1 MAEISLC
8 MIVRNEE
15 SVIGRCLSCAEKFAD
30 EIVIAD
36 TGSCDGTKRVC
47 ERYTGNIFDFEWC
60 DDFAA
65 ARNFAFSKATKEY
78 VMWLDADD
86 VVSDENI
93 GKLLELKASLDG
105 DPIDTVMCKYVMSRE
120 ENGAPAFSFYRERIL
135 RRETQPQWTGF
146 VHECIVPR
154 GKVVYTDIEIDHK
167 KIAPG
172 DAWRNLRIYQKKLS
186 EGTMLDDRNKL
197 YYGRELKDHRLYE
210 EAACVLSDCLKT
222 CPPSVGVEACEALSD
237 CLSALGRRDEA
248 AAALCRSFAYGAP
261 RAETVCRLA
270 ALYRNTDDRQAAFW
284 YMAALNCEGG
294 AAGVFR
300 EPDCMDLI
308 PYIELSCCYYRLG
321 DKARAVKYHELAKSI
336 RPSHPSVLF
345 NERFFGGEE

>member
-47 ERYTGNIFDFEWC
+47 ERYTRNIFDFEWC

-105 DPIDTVMCKYVMSRE
+105 DPIDTVMCKYVMSR
-120 ENGAPAFSFYRERIL
+120 
-135 RRETQPQWTGF
+135 
-146 VHECIVPR
+146 
-154 GKVVYTDIEIDHK
+154 
-167 KIAPG
+167 
-172 DAWRNLRIYQKKLS
+172 
-186 EGTMLDDRNKL
+186 
-197 YYGRELKDHRLYE
+197 
-210 EAACVLSDCLKT
+210 
-222 CPPSVGVEACEALSD
+222 
-237 CLSALGRRDEA
+237 
-248 AAALCRSFAYGAP
+248 
-261 RAETVCRLA
+261 
-270 ALYRNTDDRQAAFW
+270 
-284 YMAALNCEGG
+284 
-294 AAGVFR
+294 
-300 EPDCMDLI
+300 
-308 PYIELSCCYYRLG
+308 
-321 DKARAVKYHELAKSI
+321 
-336 RPSHPSVLF
+336 
-345 NERFFGGEE
+345 